1 MHVKFLETLDWS
13 ILIAYFLIL
22 IAIGIWASSK
32 RKKGSS
38 LFLAENSLRW
48 YHIGFSM
55 WGTNVGPSML
65 IASASAGFTTGIVS
79 GNYAWYAFV
88 FICLL
93 AFVFAPR
100 YLGSRIT
107 TLPEFMGKR
116 FGQSTRN
123 ILAWYTIITI
133 LISWLAL
140 TLFAGGVL
148 IRQVFDIPMWQSAL
162 LLLVISAFF
171 TMLGGLKA
179 VAYTNVYQM
188 ILLIVVSATLAI
200 MGIYK
205 VGGVGKPYFY
215 SIPLYKLDNSELPK
229 LDSPLRFDDVS
240 FTELSNL
247 NECSPFV
254 EALSDIHVDINFRTD
269 YYATSKEGGIKNF
282 FLLIFKKDSSG
293 NVSEVKS
300 YESDGIYK
308 YINEVIP
315 VDLSKGESLIFAI
328 HIYFISI
335 VSNNIDIAFPNFSFG
350 VNFKS
355 KINSVDIDVISPNT
369 ILSKLLDSMTE
380 NTIDHKGVIDVTL
393 PSSGE
398 ITPIE
403 FNRLLERTYIMAA
416 ESARG
421 LPKAKIYTSYKKFC
435 EWMEAEFGYVPVI
448 NENTVT
454 FMHRDKLFS
463 STVVKDLGT
472 EINDYEFSVNDS
484 LIYSSVK
491 VGYDKQDYDSINGRD
506 EFRFTNEF
514 STGLKLTDNTLSLIS
529 PYRADAYGI
538 EFLVQKRGED
548 TTDNDSDNDVFFVEC
563 DDSVPVDQPLPLYR
577 PYSESQLS
585 GLLSPDTMFN
595 LNYSPRFMLE
605 ANKKYIGACTNL
617 LKFASSDGNSDVSI
631 DGVKETDD
639 FSIPERLFTV
649 SEVEVET
656 SDIISPDD
664 LLGLVSLNNKGEIVT
679 GYIKQLKLNIAKDK
693 SASYS
698 LIVKNIKK

>member
-38 LFLAENSLRW
+38 LFLAENSLKW

-205 VGGVGKPYFY
+205 VGGVGALVDVVPADYWNLFHPNDDPAFPWLPIILGYPIMGVWFWCTDQSMVQPVLAARNLKEGQMGTNFTGWLK
-215 SIPLYKLDNSELPK
+215 ILDVPLYILPGIIC
-229 LDSPLRFDDVS
+229 LALFPQLENPDEAYMTMVTHLFPTGMVGLVLAVLTAALVS
-240 FTELSNL
+240 TVGSAL
-247 NECSPFV
+247 N
-254 EALSDIHVDINFRTD
+254 ALSTVFTMDIYVKKIRPQAKQREIIRVGQVVTVVGALISVIITIAIDSIKGLNLFNVFQSVLGFIAPPMAAVFLFGVFWKRTTTL
-269 YYATSKEGGIKNF
+269 AANMALTLGTVFSIGVGILYLWVFPAEQYDVWPHFMLLSFYLFVIIGIGMIVVSLWDKSPQLGILNMEKIEDKPARIVLILWG
-282 FLLIFKKDSSG
+282 LLIVTMIG
-293 NVSEVKS
+293 L
-300 YESDGIYK
+300 
-308 YINEVIP
+308 YI
-315 VDLSKGESLIFAI
+315 F
-328 HIYFISI
+328 
-335 VSNNIDIAFPNFSFG
+335 
-350 VNFKS
+350 
-355 KINSVDIDVISPNT
+355 
-369 ILSKLLDSMTE
+369 
-380 NTIDHKGVIDVTL
+380 
-393 PSSGE
+393 
-398 ITPIE
+398 
-403 FNRLLERTYIMAA
+403 FN
-416 ESARG
+416 G
-421 LPKAKIYTSYKKFC
+421 
-435 EWMEAEFGYVPVI
+435 
-448 NENTVT
+448 
-454 FMHRDKLFS
+454 H
-463 STVVKDLGT
+463 
-472 EINDYEFSVNDS
+472 
-484 LIYSSVK
+484 
-491 VGYDKQDYDSINGRD
+491 
-506 EFRFTNEF
+506 
-514 STGLKLTDNTLSLIS
+514 
-529 PYRADAYGI
+529 
-538 EFLVQKRGED
+538 
-548 TTDNDSDNDVFFVEC
+548 
-563 DDSVPVDQPLPLYR
+563 
-577 PYSESQLS
+577 
-585 GLLSPDTMFN
+585 
-595 LNYSPRFMLE
+595 
-605 ANKKYIGACTNL
+605 
-617 LKFASSDGNSDVSI
+617 
-631 DGVKETDD
+631 
-639 FSIPERLFTV
+639 
-649 SEVEVET
+649 
-656 SDIISPDD
+656 
-664 LLGLVSLNNKGEIVT
+664 
-679 GYIKQLKLNIAKDK
+679 
-693 SASYS
+693 
-698 LIVKNIKK
+698 